1 MSDQNKQNNQAVAS
15 GDAKDIWNSLTTASI
30 AMQQRPPRR
39 IARMVSLAVMA
50 MALLALVYA
59 YLARMD
65 VVVSSQGSVI
75 TPGRSKVVQPL
86 EAGVIK
92 SIKVRDGQSVKA
104 GDVLVELD
112 PTSSLAD
119 VERLQ
124 RDWAEATADV
134 ERLEALATGKS
145 QMADDLAI
153 PAEVRA
159 NQQALLVN
167 RQLELQTRLSALE
180 ADVVRRQADREA
192 IATNLSQLQRS
203 LELVRKRHEMRRELA
218 QTGHI
223 AEIALI
229 DTQLELGNQEREVA
243 VQAQRLSESSAALN
257 AAQQQKALAL
267 AEFRSR
273 VTTEL
278 VEATKKREGL
288 QKELVKAQQ
297 RSELQVLKAPI
308 DGVVQ
313 QLAVFT
319 VGGVVTQAQVLMTIV
334 PPSEGLE
341 VEAKVIN
348 RDIGQVHVGQ
358 RVINKI
364 ETFDFTRYGYIEGE
378 VQWVGTD
385 AVVDQRIGAYYPV
398 RIKLASTQTPNVVHG
413 QKGQVTAGMS
423 VTSDIR
429 IGERRMLE
437 YFLAPLMRYK
447 EESLRER

>member
-1 MSDQNKQNNQAVAS
+1 MLEQTMPSHEAAKSAVAR
-15 GDAKDIWNSLTTASI
+15 DAWNSLTTASI

-39 IARMVSLAVMA
+39 FARMVSLSIMGMA
-50 MALLALVYA
+50 MAALAYA
-59 YLARMD
+59 YLARID

-92 SIKVRDGQSVKA
+92 SIRVRDGQAVKA
-104 GDVLVELD
+104 GDVLVALD
-112 PTSSLAD
+112 PTVSLAD
-119 VERLQ
+119 TERLQ
-124 RDWAEATADV
+124 RDWAEAKADV
-134 ERLEALATGKS
+134 ERLEALAAGKER
-145 QMADDLAI
+145 MADDLAI
-153 PAEVRA
+153 PADVRS
-159 NQQALLVN
+159 NQQALLAN
-167 RQLELQTRLSALE
+167 RQLELRTRLSALE

-192 IATNLSQLQRS
+192 IATNLTQLKRS
-203 LELVRKRHEMRRELA
+203 VDLVRKRHEMRQELA
-218 QTGHI
+218 RTGHI
-223 AEIALI
+223 AEVALI
-229 DTQLELGNQEREVA
+229 DTQLELANQERELA
-243 VQAQRLSESSAALN
+243 VQAQRLAESSAALN
-257 AAQQQKALAL
+257 AAQQQKALAQ

-273 VTTEL
+273 VTGEL
-278 VEATKKREGL
+278 VDATKKRDGL

-334 PPSEGLE
+334 PPSESLE
-341 VEAKVIN
+341 VEAKVLN
-348 RDIGQVHVGQ
+348 RDIGQIRVGQ

-378 VQWVGTD
+378 VLWVGTD
-385 AVVDQRIGAYYPV
+385 AVVDQRIGPYYPV
-398 RIKLASTQTPNVVHG
+398 RIQLASTQTPNIVHG
-413 QKGQVTAGMS
+413 HKGHVTAGMS